1 MIGITRFLSIGIP
14 AFIGTGFFLLGNRVI
29 KNEKKLKQRQLELS
43 LQLDHKFD

>member
-14 AFIGTGFFLLGNRVI
+14 AFIGTGNLLLGNRVI
-29 KNEKKLKQRQLELS
+29 KNEKKLKQRELELS